1 MTNNGKHR
9 TYTQAVGKWILG
21 RQVSIYL
28 QGRKSPLTGLTV
40 CSLSEAVWVCRW
52 NGSTHLIPTVHIR
65 YLRFPPGSDPY
76 DHPRHPL
83 HETVKTGLRRT
94 GRSAPVGIPP
104 GLKRGDAM
112 PITDLLRGFMPQKGG
127 S

>member
-1 MTNNGKHR
+1 MNNNGKPHTFER
-9 TYTQAVGKWILG
+9 AVATWILN

-28 QGRKSPLTGLTV
+28 KARQKPLTGLTV
-40 CSLSEAVWVCRW
+40 CSISEAVWVCRW
-52 NGSTHLIPTVHIR
+52 NGSTHLVPTKNIS

-83 HETVKTGLRRT
+83 HETVKTRLRRT

-112 PITDLLRGFMPQKGG
+112 PMTDLLRGFIPQEGR
-127 S
+127 